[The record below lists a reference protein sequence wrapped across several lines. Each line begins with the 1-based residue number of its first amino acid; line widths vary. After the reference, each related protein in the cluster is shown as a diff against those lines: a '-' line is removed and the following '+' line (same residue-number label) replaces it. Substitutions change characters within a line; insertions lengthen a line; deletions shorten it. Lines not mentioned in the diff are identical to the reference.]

1 MTVVVNTYHM
11 VCADIDPKLHKA
23 LQLQQYSAQYLLSC
37 HSLLRDKEKI
47 VRTALRTFE
56 DEERMLDLKIAK
68 MRFAFL
74 SQCLILNH
82 EL

>member
-1 MTVVVNTYHM
+1 M